1 MSQQDTQTS
10 YEKYYVPDQ
19 SIWPIVGAVALFLI
33 AVGAGNYVV
42 EVTREKPG
50 FGGYILSAGVIM
62 LVVMLFGWFKNQI
75 DESMSGLYSAQ
86 LGRSYRQGMMWFIF
100 SEVMFFAAFFGALF
114 YARVIAVPWLG
125 GASNNEMTNAVL
137 WPGFEAMWPLVS
149 TPGGTETQ
157 AMGWAGLPAIN
168 TIILLISSVTLHYA
182 HVGLEQNKRKQL
194 NAMLLVTIILGCIF
208 LALQVYEYIHAYR
221 DLGLTLQSGIYGN
234 TFFLLTGFHGMHV
247 TLGTIILIVLY
258 LRVLKGHFTP
268 KEHFAFQAGSW
279 YWHFVDVV
287 WVMLFV
293 FVYIL

>member
-1 MSQQDTQTS
+1 MSQQDAPGT

-42 EVTREKPG
+42 EITRDKPG
-50 FGGYILSAGVIM
+50 YGGYILSAGLVT

-100 SEVMFFAAFFGALF
+100 SEVMFFFAFFGALF
-114 YARVIAVPWLG
+114 YARTIAVPWLG
-125 GASNNEMTNAVL
+125 GASNNAMTNEVL
-137 WPGFEAMWPLVS
+137 WPTFEAMWPLLS
-149 TPGGTETQ
+149 TPGGIQTTEMPWQ
-157 AMGWAGLPAIN
+157 GLATYN
-168 TIILLISSVTLHYA
+168 TIILLISSVTLHFA
-182 HVGLEQNKRKQL
+182 HVGLEQNKRGQL
-194 NAMLLVTIILGCIF
+194 NVMLLVTILLGCIF
-208 LALQVYEYIHAYR
+208 LGLQAYEYIHAYR

-234 TFFLLTGFHGMHV
+234 TFFLLTGFHGLHV

-287 WVMLFV
+287 WVMLFI